1 VLFTHLTGTQMLHV
15 PYKGIAQ
22 AIADTISREVQ
33 VTYAVLPAAMPHIQG
48 GRLRALGVTA
58 KKRSFLIP
66 DVPSISETVPGYET
80 LGWYSVVAPK
90 GTPTPI
96 LNKISAEVMAA
107 IKEPAFAEQLKTLGV
122 DIVGSSR
129 AGLDAFRSAQTKQ
142 IGGVVKFAGVDA
154 K

>member
-1 VLFTHLTGTQMLHV
+1 MSIVKLL
-15 PYKGIAQ
+15 A
-22 AIADTISREVQ
+22 AIA
-33 VTYAVLPAAMPHIQG
+33 
-48 GRLRALGVTA
+48 
-58 KKRSFLIP
+58 IP
-66 DVPSISETVPGYET
+66 VT

-90 GTPTPI
+90 GTPVPI

-129 AGLDAFRSAQTKQ
+129 AELDAFRSAQTKQ